1 MSTMEDEVRR
11 VVDTGRDRDVHI
23 RVIGGV
29 AVKLHCPSAE
39 HRSMA
44 RTYGDVDFIGYQTE
58 RKEVA
63 RLMEDLGYQP
73 NRRFNALQGH
83 RRLLFDNPDLGYD
96 ADIFLDVFTMCH
108 ELNLVG
114 RLERDMYTVPIEEL
128 LLSKLQVIQLNEKD
142 IKDAC
147 AVLCDHEI
155 AEADSTEVI
164 DPGFVASLC
173 ADDWGWYKTL
183 TTNIEKVSDL
193 CGGLLEPEQEKVV
206 VERLGQLRAAIED
219 APKSMK
225 WKMRARIGEKK
236 RWYDLPEDV
245 VAHQH

>member
-1 MSTMEDEVRR
+1 MTSMEEEVRR
-11 VVDTGRDRDVHI
+11 VVDSGRDRGIHL
-23 RVIGGV
+23 RVVGGV
-29 AVKLHCPSAE
+29 AVKLHCPSAQ

-44 RTYGDVDFIGYQTE
+44 RTYGDVDFIGYQTQ

-63 RLMEDLGYQP
+63 RLMEDLGYEP

-83 RRLLFDNPDLGYD
+83 RRMLFDNPELGYD

-108 ELNLVG
+108 ELSLLG
-114 RLERDMYTVPIEEL
+114 RLERDVYTVPVEEL

-147 AVLCDHEI
+147 AVLVDHEI
-155 AEADSTEVI
+155 AEVDDVEVI
-164 DPGFVASLC
+164 DSRFVANLC
-173 ADDWGWYKTL
+173 KDDWGWYKTL
-183 TTNIEKVSDL
+183 TMNIEKVSEL
-193 CGGLLEPEQEKVV
+193 CGDYLDPEHQRTV
-206 VERLGQLRAAIED
+206 VERLGRLRQAIED

-225 WKMRARIGEKK
+225 WKMRAKVGEKK

-245 VAHQH
+245 VTHQY

>member
-1 MSTMEDEVRR
+1 MSSMEDEVRR
-11 VVDTGRDRDVHI
+11 VVDTGRERDVHL

-44 RTYGDVDFIGYQTE
+44 RTYGDVDFIGYQAE

-108 ELNLVG
+108 ELSLLG
-114 RLERDMYTVPIEEL
+114 RLERDVYTVPIEEL
-128 LLSKLQVIQLNEKD
+128 LLSKLQVIELNEKD
-142 IKDAC
+142 IKDSC

-155 AEADSTEVI
+155 EEVDSTEVI
-164 DPGFVASLC
+164 DPRFVADLC

-183 TTNIEKVSDL
+183 TTNIDKVSDL
-193 CGGLLEPEQEKVV
+193 CGGYLEPEQEKVV
-206 VERLGQLRAAIED
+206 VERLGILRTAIED

-245 VAHQH
+245 VTHQH

>member
-1 MSTMEDEVRR
+1 MTSMEDEVRR
-11 VVDTGRDRDVHI
+11 VVDSGRDRGIHL
-23 RVIGGV
+23 RVVGGV

-63 RLMEDLGYQP
+63 RLMEDLGYEP

-83 RRLLFDNPDLGYD
+83 RRLLFDNPELGYD

-108 ELNLVG
+108 ELNLLG
-114 RLERDMYTVPIEEL
+114 RLERDVYTVPVEEL
-128 LLSKLQVIQLNEKD
+128 LLSKLQVIELNEKD

-155 AEADSTEVI
+155 AEVDDIEVI
-164 DPGFVASLC
+164 DSRFVADLC
-173 ADDWGWYKTL
+173 KVDWGWYKTL
-183 TTNIEKVSDL
+183 TTNIEKVSEL
-193 CGGLLEPEQEKVV
+193 CGDYLDPERQQTV
-206 VERLGQLRAAIED
+206 VERLGRLRQAIED

-225 WKMRARIGEKK
+225 WKMRAKVGEKK

-245 VAHQH
+245 VTHQH